1 MKAIGRILAYLK
13 YFPWKIAFN
22 VFFNVLHILFNLG
35 SYVMIVPFVEL
46 LFGLGDVPA
55 AEPQLT
61 FSQQGLADYAFWHLH
76 RYKDTIGL
84 WPCLLWISGGY
95 LACSLLSNLFRYLAM
110 FFLASIR
117 NGLIERFRNDLY
129 HRITILPVSYFN
141 RKRRGDLISRMSNDL
156 TDVEW
161 SVVSTLQSLVKDP
174 INVLVFSFTLIF
186 VSWRLFVL
194 FLVVLP
200 VGVWLIDRI
209 GRSLKRNSQRGQE
222 GLGRLFS
229 LLDESLASLRVI
241 KGFSREEER
250 AERFGKVNADYTRSM
265 VRVAMRRELS
275 SPLSEILGTLA
286 LVIIL
291 IVGGWQVIDGIIQ
304 PSVFIFFVI
313 VFARLIPPIQAVVKA
328 YNSLQKGSASAQ
340 RFLEVLDADE
350 VIVEKPKAP
359 KLEGIGC
366 GIEFKDVSFGY
377 TNEKCETTSGE
388 PAGAP
393 NNPSFIEVLS
403 HINLTI
409 PTGQTVAIVGP
420 SGAGK
425 STLVDLLPR
434 FYDPT
439 EGQILI
445 DGRNIADL
453 NINSVRSQFGIVS
466 QDCILFNDTIAANI
480 AFGGDFSLD
489 EILRA
494 AHIAHADEFIDRL
507 PQGYNTVVGDRGL
520 NLSGGQRQR
529 ISIARAVLRNSS
541 CLILDEATSALDSES
556 EHAVQQALTD
566 AMKGRTA
573 IVIAH
578 RLSTVVDVDRIIVLD
593 KGRIVEQ
600 GTHQQLLAA
609 AGPYSRMVAAQSL
622 A

>member
-1 MKAIGRILAYLK
+1 M
-13 YFPWKIAFN
+13 
-22 VFFNVLHILFNLG
+22 NVLFNLLHIMFNLG

-46 LFGLGDVPA
+46 LFGLGGDLPET
-55 AEPQLT
+55 EPTLS
-61 FSQQGLADYAFWHLH
+61 FSQQGVADYAFWHLH
-76 RYKDTIGL
+76 RYRDAIGL
-84 WPCLLWISGGY
+84 WQCLLWIAGGY
-95 LACSLLSNLFRYLAM
+95 LACSLLSNLFRYIAM

-141 RKRRGDLISRMSNDL
+141 KNRRGDLISRMSNDL

-174 INVLVFSFTLIF
+174 INVLVFGLTLVF

-200 VGVWLIDRI
+200 GGVWLIARI
-209 GRSLKRNSQRGQE
+209 GKSLKKNSQRGQE
-222 GLGRLFS
+222 GLGRLFA

-241 KGFSREEER
+241 KGFGREDER
-250 AERFGKVNADYTRSM
+250 SLRFDQANAAYSRSM
-265 VRVAMRRELS
+265 VRVALRRELS

-313 VFARLIPPIQAVVKA
+313 IFARLIPPIQAVVKA

-350 VIVEKPKAP
+350 VILERPNAP
-359 KLEGIGC
+359 ELKGINNA
-366 GIEFKDVSFGY
+366 IELHDVCFSY
-377 TNEKCETTSGE
+377 HSDANTSV
-388 PAGAP
+388 
-393 NNPSFIEVLS
+393 SVLD

-409 PTGQTVAIVGP
+409 PAGKTLAIVGP

-425 STLVDLLPR
+425 STMVDLLPR

-439 EGQILI
+439 SGYISV
-445 DGRNIADL
+445 DGVPISDL
-453 NINSVRSQFGIVS
+453 NINSLRRQFGLVS
-466 QDCILFNDTIAANI
+466 QNCILFNDTVAANI
-480 AFGGDFSLD
+480 AFGGCFSD
-489 EILRA
+489 EEIRRA
-494 AHIAHADEFIDRL
+494 AMIAHADEFIDRL
-507 PQGYNTVVGDRGL
+507 PQGYQTPIGDRGL

-529 ISIARAVLRNSS
+529 LSIARAVLRNTP
-541 CLILDEATSALDSES
+541 CLILDEATSALDAES
-556 EHAVQQALTD
+556 ERAVQQALD
-566 AMKGRTA
+566 EVMQNRTS

-578 RLSTVVDVDRIIVLD
+578 RLATITGADTIVVLD
-593 KGRIVEQ
+593 HGRIVEQ
-600 GTHQQLLAA
+600 GTHAELVKS
-609 AGPYSRMVAAQSL
+609 AGPYSRMVAMQSFV
-622 A
+622 

>member
-1 MKAIGRILAYLK
+1 MKPILRILAYLK
-13 YFPWKIAFN
+13 YFPLNITFN
-22 VFFNVLHILFNLG
+22 VFFNILHIMFNLG
-35 SYVMIVPFVEL
+35 SYVMIIPFVEL
-46 LFGLGDVPA
+46 LFGMGDVPST
-55 AEPQLT
+55 EPQLT
-61 FSQQGLADYAFWHLH
+61 FSQQGIADYAFWHLH
-76 RYKDTIGL
+76 RQRETIGL
-84 WPCLLWISGGY
+84 WYCLLWVAGGY

-110 FFLASIR
+110 VFLSNIR

-141 RKRRGDLISRMSNDL
+141 RNRRGDLISRMSNDL
-156 TDVEW
+156 TDIEW
-161 SVVSTLQSLVKDP
+161 SVASTLQSLVKDP
-174 INVLVFSFTLIF
+174 INVLVFSATLLF

-200 VGVWLIDRI
+200 GGVWLIARI
-209 GRSLKRNSQRGQE
+209 GKSLKKNSQRGQE
-222 GLGRLFS
+222 GLGRLFA
-229 LLDESLASLRVI
+229 LLDESLSSLRAI
-241 KGFSREEER
+241 KLFRREEDR
-250 AERFGKVNADYTRSM
+250 AERFGKANDAYTRAM
-265 VRVAMRRELS
+265 IRVAMRRELS

-291 IVGGWQVIDGIIQ
+291 IIGGWQVIDGLIQ

-313 VFARLIPPIQAVVKA
+313 VFARLIPPIQAVVRA

-350 VIVEKPKAP
+350 VIMERPNAP
-359 KLEGIGC
+359 VLEGLGY
-366 GIEFKDVSFGY
+366 GIEFRNVSFSY
-377 TNEKCETTSGE
+377 TEEF
-388 PAGAP
+388 
-393 NNPSFIEVLS
+393 FILNS
-403 HINLTI
+403 INLTI

-466 QDCILFNDTIAANI
+466 QECILFNDTIAANI
-480 AFGGDFSLD
+480 AFGGDFSID
-489 EILRA
+489 EIRRA

-529 ISIARAVLRNSS
+529 ISIARAVLRNTP

-556 EHAVQQALTD
+556 EHAVQQALAD
-566 AMKGRTA
+566 AMRGRTA

-578 RLSTVVDVDRIIVLD
+578 RLSTIVDVDRIIVLD

-600 GTHQQLLAA
+600 GTHQQLIA
-609 AGPYSRMVAAQSL
+609 AGGLYSRMVAMQSFK
-622 A
+622 

>member
-1 MKAIGRILAYLK
+1 MKPILRILAYLK
-13 YFPWKIAFN
+13 YFPWNIT
-22 VFFNVLHILFNLG
+22 FNVLFNLLHIAFNLG

-46 LFGLGDVPA
+46 LFGTGDVSA
-55 AEPQLT
+55 AEPQFT
-61 FSQQGLADYAFWHLH
+61 FSQQGVTDYAFWHLH

-84 WPCLLWISGGY
+84 WPCLLWVSGGY

-110 FFLASIR
+110 LFLSNIR

-141 RKRRGDLISRMSNDL
+141 RNRRGDLISRMSNDL

-174 INVLVFSFTLIF
+174 INALVFSLTLIF
-186 VSWRLFVL
+186 VSWRLFAL

-200 VGVWLIDRI
+200 GGVWLIARI
-209 GRSLKRNSQRGQE
+209 GGSLKRNSQLGQE
-222 GLGRLFS
+222 GLGRLFA

-241 KGFSREEER
+241 KGFGREEER
-250 AERFGKVNADYTRSM
+250 ARRFDRANADYTRSM
-265 VRVAMRRELS
+265 RRVAMRRELS
-275 SPLSEILGTLA
+275 SPLSEVLGTLA

-291 IVGGWQVIDGIIQ
+291 IVGGWQVIDGFIQ

-313 VFARLIPPIQAVVKA
+313 IFARLIPPIQAVVKA
-328 YNSLQKGSASAQ
+328 YNSLQKGSASAK
-340 RFLEVLDADE
+340 RFLDVLDADE
-350 VIVEKPKAP
+350 VIVEKPDAP
-359 KLEGIGC
+359 RLEGLGG
-366 GIEFKDVSFGY
+366 GIEFRDVSFSYNHDGDSA
-377 TNEKCETTSGE
+377 T
-388 PAGAP
+388 
-393 NNPSFIEVLS
+393 VLS

-439 EGQILI
+439 GGQILI

-453 NINSVRSQFGIVS
+453 NINSVRAQFGIVS
-466 QDCILFNDTIAANI
+466 QDCILFNDTVAANI
-480 AFGGDFSLD
+480 AFGGQYSL
-489 EILRA
+489 EQIHRA
-494 AHIAHADEFIDRL
+494 ALIAHADEFIDRL
-507 PQGYNTVVGDRGL
+507 PQGYDTLVGDRGL

-529 ISIARAVLRNSS
+529 ISIARAVLRNTP
-541 CLILDEATSALDSES
+541 CLILDEATSALDTES
-556 EHAVQQALTD
+556 ERAVQQALTE
-566 AMKGRTA
+566 AMRGRTA

-578 RLSTVVDVDRIIVLD
+578 RLSTIVGADRIIVLD
-593 KGRIVEQ
+593 HGCIVEQ
-600 GTHQQLLAA
+600 GTHTQLIA
-609 AGPYSRMVAAQSL
+609 AGGQYSRMVSMQSFV
-622 A
+622 